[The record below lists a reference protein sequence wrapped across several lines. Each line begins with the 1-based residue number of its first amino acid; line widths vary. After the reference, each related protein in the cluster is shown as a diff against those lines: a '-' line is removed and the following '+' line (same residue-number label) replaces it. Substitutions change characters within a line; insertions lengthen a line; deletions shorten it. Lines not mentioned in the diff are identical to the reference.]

1 MAVSKTSANSGFS
14 LTGNA
19 RALAERAPQDTAA
32 SRAEPPAPAPV
43 PAQPAREID
52 AKPVS
57 IRFWHDQADLLFELR
72 YRSRNAWTMND
83 LVRRAVDEY
92 ILNHANEL
100 MASPEECRAIEA
112 ASTCKS

>member
-19 RALAERAPQDTAA
+19 RALAERAPQETAVA
-32 SRAEPPAPAPV
+32 RAEPPAPA

-57 IRFWHDQADLLFELR
+57 IRFWRDQADLLFELR

-112 ASTCKS
+112 ASAYKS